1 MYCGIHDINKLHQET
16 DSKNTFYENNKE
28 LIYLYKVKGDMKS
41 KEKLILNNIN
51 LVRKV
56 AFKKSKISSFTYED
70 LIQEGIIGLIKG
82 IEKFDIN
89 KGTEFSTYVYYWI
102 NQHIDRA
109 IYDKGF
115 LVRLPVHVIEKINKI
130 NGIEKN
136 QLCRYGCIKKELICK
151 QLNISL
157 EEYEEMKEL
166 QNRIKRIASLNQ
178 SANSEDGIDEGE
190 LLDIIPSYYSLN
202 SYIYDDF
209 DVEDTVYRNLLRKDI
224 EKVLQTLSP
233 REEKIIRDRFGL
245 YEREPKTLE
254 EIGKYYK
261 ITRERIRQIE
271 AKTIRK
277 LRHPTRAR
285 ILKDYIIS

>member
-1 MYCGIHDINKLHQET
+1 MYCDIHDINKLHQET
-16 DSKNTFYENNKE
+16 DSKNTSYENNKK
-28 LIYLYKVKGDMKS
+28 LIYLYKANGDMKA

-51 LVRKV
+51 LVRKI

-70 LIQEGIIGLIKG
+70 LIQEGVIGLIKG

-130 NGIEKN
+130 NRIEKS
-136 QLCRYGCIKKELICK
+136 QLCSYGYIKKEFICSK
-151 QLNISL
+151 LNISL
-157 EEYEEMKEL
+157 EEYEEMKEFEDK
-166 QNRIKRIASLNQ
+166 IKWIVSLNQ
-178 SANSEDGIDEGE
+178 SASSEDGSDEGE

-202 SYIYDDF
+202 SYVYDDF
-209 DVEDTVYRNLLRKDI
+209 NVEDKVYRNLLRKDI
-224 EKVLQTLSP
+224 ERVLQTLSP

-271 AKTIRK
+271 AKAIRK

-285 ILKDYIIS
+285 ALKDYIIS